1 MQRSTD
7 AKYKLKALKISAIAI
22 FSVVLVE
29 VSVGLFVNSLSILSD
44 GLHALLDAVST
55 IMLFFAVRASIKP
68 PDEEH
73 TYGHEKF
80 ETIGGL
86 IGGIVLIAVAFLIF
100 YEAAMRL
107 IVGGQIHQSVELF
120 GFIAIGYALF
130 IASLRV
136 TVFRKT
142 QHVES
147 PSMKAGLYDAI
158 SDLSSTLLALL
169 GFALATLGFFYG
181 DAIASIFLGVMLSY
195 LSVKLVRFSVMELSD
210 TASKELVQKIR
221 KVVVSH
227 DGLVRSES
235 LKVRKVSSKVFVDAS
250 IQVSSYMSLEEAHSL
265 ATKIEADLKN
275 ALGNVDATIHI
286 EPSEKDAKM
295 EQLVEKLAMV
305 DGVKEVHEIST
316 IYIGGKFYITL
327 HAYVNPEMTVEEA
340 HKIAENVERRI
351 QAEIK
356 PLENIT
362 VHVEPYGVAVEAANA
377 NEAQLR
383 KVVNEITKGIAAN
396 LRIKRIV
403 TYASSGK
410 RFINIDCCFTKYI
423 QIKEAHRIASAIEK
437 ETKERFANAV
447 VTVHMEPE
455 CQK

>member
-1 MQRSTD
+1 MQRSTE

-29 VSVGLFVNSLSILSD
+29 VSVGLLVNSLSILSD

>member
-1 MQRSTD
+1 
-7 AKYKLKALKISAIAI
+7 
-22 FSVVLVE
+22 
-29 VSVGLFVNSLSILSD
+29 
-44 GLHALLDAVST
+44 
-55 IMLFFAVRASIKP
+55 MLFFAVRASIKP

-107 IVGGQIHQSVELF
+107 IAGGQIHQSVELF
-120 GFIAIGYALF
+120 GFIGIGYAMI

-147 PSMKAGLYDAI
+147 PSMKAGFYDAI

-195 LSVKLVRFSVMELSD
+195 LSVKLVRYSVMELSD

-227 DGLVRSES
+227 DGLVKAEN

-265 ATKIEADLKN
+265 ATKIEADLKD
-275 ALGNVDATIHI
+275 ALGNVDSTIHI

-316 IYIGGKFYITL
+316 IYTGGKFYITL

-340 HKIAENVERRI
+340 HKIAESVERRI

-362 VHVEPYGVAVEAANA
+362 VHVEPYGVAVEGTNA

-383 KVVNEITKGIAAN
+383 KVVNEITKGIAVN

-403 TYASSGK
+403 TYTASGK

>member
-1 MQRSTD
+1 MQRFTD

-29 VSVGLFVNSLSILSD
+29 VSVGLLVNSLSILSD

>member
-1 MQRSTD
+1 MQRFSE

-29 VSVGLFVNSLSILSD
+29 VSVGLLVNSLAILSD

-107 IVGGQIHQSVELF
+107 IAGGQIHQSVELF
-120 GFIAIGYALF
+120 GFIGIGYAMI

-147 PSMKAGLYDAI
+147 PSMKAGFYDAI

-195 LSVKLVRFSVMELSD
+195 LSVKLVRYSVMELSD

-227 DGLVRSES
+227 DGLVKAEN

-265 ATKIEADLKN
+265 ATKIEADLKD
-275 ALGNVDATIHI
+275 ALGNVDSTIHI

-316 IYIGGKFYITL
+316 IYTGGKFYITL

-340 HKIAENVERRI
+340 HKIAESVERRI

-362 VHVEPYGVAVEAANA
+362 VHVEPYGVAVEGTNA

-383 KVVNEITKGIAAN
+383 KVVNEITKGIAVN

-403 TYASSGK
+403 TYTASGK